1 MNENVTLPAVLN
13 IRQTAEYLGV
23 SYDTV
28 YNLVHSEGFPSF
40 RIGRSWKIDGR
51 RLGEWVAQ
59 QSA

>member
-23 SYDTV
+23 SEDTA
-28 YNLVHSEGFPSF
+28 YNLVHSSGFPSF
-40 RIGRSWKIDGR
+40 RIGRAWRVDGR

-59 QSA
+59 QGA